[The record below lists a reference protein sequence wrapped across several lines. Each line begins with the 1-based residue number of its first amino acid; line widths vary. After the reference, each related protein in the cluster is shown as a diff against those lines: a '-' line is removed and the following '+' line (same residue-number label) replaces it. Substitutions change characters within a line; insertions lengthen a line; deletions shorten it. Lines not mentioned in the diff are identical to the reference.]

1 MALVVYMLAME
12 LPLIRNRKAGFTL
25 IESMI
30 AAVIF
35 TVAIIAIIWA
45 LNAGIFAV
53 SDAENVKSAL
63 NLAQAKT
70 EEVKGSTYVNI
81 LSQSKAAVAVWPAF
95 QQQVAVTTV
104 QTDLK
109 QVVVTVYWA
118 AKGSETNIALTTL
131 AANG

>member
-1 MALVVYMLAME
+1 
-12 LPLIRNRKAGFTL
+12 
-25 IESMI
+25 MI

-35 TVAIIAIIWA
+35 TVAIIAVLWA
-45 LNAGIFAV
+45 LNAGIFAA
-53 SDAENVKSAL
+53 SDVESVKSAL

-70 EEVKGSTYVNI
+70 EEVKGSTYANI
-81 LSQSKAAVAVWPAF
+81 LNQSKAVVPGWPAF

-109 QVVVTVYWA
+109 QVVVTVYWT
-118 AKGSETNIALTTL
+118 AKGSETSIALTTL

>member
-1 MALVVYMLAME
+1 MLK
-12 LPLIRNRKAGFTL
+12 RGFIL
-25 IESMI
+25 LEVMI
-30 AAVIF
+30 AAVVF
-35 TVAIIAIIWA
+35 TVAIIALVWA

-63 NLAQAKT
+63 NLAQAKM
-70 EEVKGSTYVNI
+70 EEVKGSTYANI
-81 LSQSKAAVAVWPAF
+81 LNQSKAAVPGFVVF

-109 QVVVTVYWA
+109 QVVVTVYWTT
-118 AKGSETNIALTTL
+118 KGSETNIALTTL

>member
-1 MALVVYMLAME
+1 ME
-12 LPLIRNRKAGFTL
+12 ARLILSRKAGFTL

-53 SDAENVKSAL
+53 SDVENVRSAL
-63 NLAQAKT
+63 NLAQAKM
-70 EEVKGSTYVNI
+70 EEVKSTAYPSVV
-81 LSQSKAAVAVWPAF
+81 SQSKAVVPGFASF

-109 QVVVTVYWA
+109 QVVVTVYWTV
-118 AKGSETNIALTTL
+118 KGSETNSALTTL

>member
-1 MALVVYMLAME
+1 
-12 LPLIRNRKAGFTL
+12 
-25 IESMI
+25 MI

-45 LNAGIFAV
+45 INAGIFAV
-53 SDAENVKSAL
+53 SAVENVKSAL
-63 NLAQAKT
+63 NLAQAKM
-70 EEVKGSTYVNI
+70 EEVKGSTYANI
-81 LSQSKAAVAVWPAF
+81 LGQAKAVVPGFTSF

-109 QVVVTVYWA
+109 QVVVTVYWT

>member
-1 MALVVYMLAME
+1 
-12 LPLIRNRKAGFTL
+12 
-25 IESMI
+25 MI
-30 AAVIF
+30 AAVIL
-35 TVAIIAIIWA
+35 TVGVIAIIWA

-53 SDAENVKSAL
+53 SDAEFVKSAL
-63 NLAQAKT
+63 NLAQAKM
-70 EEVKGSTYVNI
+70 EEVKGSTYANI
-81 LSQSKAAVAVWPAF
+81 LNQTKAPVLGFAAF

-109 QVVVTVYWA
+109 QVVVTVYWT